1 MKEAKTGL
9 VADNFKVL
17 VDGKEVTPTAISGE
31 TNGEIYTITIPSLEG
46 KAGRVSVN
54 GTEATFDFSFPK
66 VEGVTALNA
75 SELLVTF
82 NKDVDVPT
90 AQNKANYELKIN
102 DKKVE
107 TEDILDISASGK
119 TAKILLDFDVA
130 FQSGDKY
137 IIQTNDGIKTTEGK
151 LFDKFVSDEK
161 TFNGSLAPSLKSIK
175 VDANGLLVEF
185 DRPVNSYDDT
195 EDVTLI
201 KIDGVAI
208 ASKDLKPVFA
218 KDKAPDILGK
228 AGQYTYRVTLTDAE
242 LKAASA
248 VGTHEVVIYD
258 VKDTASEYAKV
269 ASVLNGEYTITDEVT
284 APQVTGIEALNA
296 NKFFVYTN
304 TPVTL
309 DANTKLKVEKGNHE
323 FKLDDS
329 KFDGNVSTEDTL
341 VDAVPGY
348 HPVNK
353 KPGIYVVVTDDVKGD
368 DENPL
373 YKNGETSVTLKVT
386 LENYT
391 ANGLIGK
398 KAEQTVTLNRNNT
411 KPAVQETAI
420 NGNNL
425 EVTFTNAL
433 ASLDGNALTGL
444 TADDVVIRDKDGI
457 VKSPSEAIS
466 VTGSKVTIPLTST
479 DDGPYTVEFKAGK
492 FKNLEVSDSVES
504 YLVNTLKN
512 DKLVATVAAKDNN
525 FKYLEFDLAAGANLV
540 ANDNNQITFNYPVE
554 MSDSARSVANYTL
567 DGKALPAGSTVDFVG
582 DKKTV
587 RITLP
592 TGTLKASTKYKL
604 GIKTDVTTAAGTHIV
619 GSLQTKAPAEAIIEL
634 KDNVAPELKSALFLI
649 GDETV
654 KPSTETDL
662 IEVTFNEKLAAIVD
676 DATLQNDFRVVINGS
691 TVGVAAVT
699 DGTSGDDKLVIKL
712 KQKVNVNQAATIS
725 IIPEEQ
731 QTGTLEQKEIVIK
744 DVAGNKANT
753 SKTINVSGSKYDSTV
768 ALQPEIDAAYKELEK
783 ITSEAIEAG
792 LSESDNVIDIAQSLV
807 AKGYTV
813 TIESSENSAIKTDG
827 AVTRG
832 DAPTKG
838 DVVFVVT
845 KKDVVSVW
853 KKLSITVPAV
863 PATEPSPE
871 P

>member
-102 DKKVE
+102 DKKIGL
-107 TEDILDISASGK
+107 EDILDISASGK
-119 TAKILLDFDVA
+119 TAKILLDSDVA

-185 DRPVNSYDDT
+185 DRPVYSYDT
-195 EDVTLI
+195 TNDVTLI

-208 ASKDLKPVFA
+208 TSKDLKPVEA
-218 KDKAPDILGK
+218 KTDNAEVLGK

-323 FKLDDS
+323 FKLEDS
-329 KFDGNVSTEDTL
+329 KFDGEVSTNDTL
-341 VDAVPGY
+341 VDAVAGL

-353 KPGIYVVVTDDVKGD
+353 KPGIYVVVTDDVDGN

-420 NGNNL
+420 NDKGL
-425 EVTFTNAL
+425 VVTFTNAL
-433 ASLDGNALTGL
+433 ASLDGEALTTL
-444 TADDVVIRDKDGI
+444 SADDVVIRDKDGV
-457 VKSPSEAIS
+457 VKSAESIS
-466 VTGSKVTIPLTST
+466 VDGSKVTISLDST

-492 FKNLEVSDSVES
+492 FKNLEVRGNVEN

-525 FKYLEFDLAAGANLV
+525 FKYLEFDLAEANLI

-649 GDETV
+649 SDETV
-654 KPSTETDL
+654 KPSTETEY

-676 DATLQNDFRVVINGS
+676 DATSQNDFRVVINGS
-691 TVGVAAVT
+691 TVGVAAVD
-699 DGTSGDDKLVIKL
+699 DGTSEDNKLVLKL

-731 QTGTLEQKEIVIK
+731 QVGSLAEKEIVIK

-768 ALQPEIDAAYKELEK
+768 ALQLEIDAANKELKK
-783 ITSEAIEAG
+783 ITSEDIESG
-792 LSESDNVIDIAQSLV
+792 LATSDNVIDIAQSLV

-827 AVTRG
+827 TVTRG

>member
-1 MKEAKTGL
+1 MAKQKTSRKAFATTAAAVMAATAVTPVAAFAASKTSFPDVPAGEYADAINNLAGQGILNGFEDGTFRPNDPVLREQAAKILATALKLDATGTENYPDVTTENWSYEYIVAVTKAGIFGGDENGNFNPFANLTRQEAAKIIVKAFGFKGSSELTFGDKANIQSWAVPYVKTAVANGILKGDDQGNFNPNANIKRGDFALMIQRALNAVEEVKTPKVESVSVINPTVLQVKLKEAKTGL

-102 DKKVE
+102 DKKIGL
-107 TEDILDISASGK
+107 EDILDISASGK
-119 TAKILLDFDVA
+119 TAKILLDSDVA

-175 VDANGLLVEF
+175 VDAGGLLVEF
-185 DRPVNSYDDT
+185 DRPVNSYSSN
-195 EDVTLI
+195 DVTLI

-208 ASKDLKPVFA
+208 KSKDLKPVFA
-218 KDKAPDILGK
+218 KEGNQEVLGK
-228 AGQYTYRVTLTDAE
+228 AGQYTYKVKLTEEE
-242 LKAASA
+242 LKAASE

-258 VKDTASEYAKV
+258 VKDTASAYAKV

-296 NKFFVYTN
+296 NKFFIYTN
-304 TPVTL
+304 TLVTL
-309 DANTKLKVEKGNHE
+309 GENTKLKVEKGNHE

-329 KFDGNVSTEDTL
+329 KFDGIVSTDDTL
-341 VDAVPGY
+341 VDAVAGL
-348 HPVNK
+348 HPING
-353 KPGIYVVVTDDVKGD
+353 KPGIYVVVTDDVNGD

-420 NGNNL
+420 NDKDL
-425 EVTFTNAL
+425 VVTFTNAL
-433 ASLDGNALTGL
+433 AGVDGNALTTL
-444 TADDVVIRDKDGI
+444 SADDVVIRDKDGV
-457 VKSPSEAIS
+457 VKSPSADIS

-492 FKNLEVSDSVES
+492 FKNLEVSNSVTD

-525 FKYLEFDLAAGANLV
+525 FKYSEFNFNANGPKE
-540 ANDNNQITFNYPVE
+540 N
-554 MSDSARSVANYTL
+554 
-567 DGKALPAGSTVDFVG
+567 VD
-582 DKKTV
+582 
-587 RITLP
+587 
-592 TGTLKASTKYKL
+592 A
-604 GIKTDVTTAAGTHIV
+604 
-619 GSLQTKAPAEAIIEL
+619 
-634 KDNVAPELKSALFLI
+634 
-649 GDETV
+649 
-654 KPSTETDL
+654 
-662 IEVTFNEKLAAIVD
+662 
-676 DATLQNDFRVVINGS
+676 VV
-691 TVGVAAVT
+691 
-699 DGTSGDDKLVIKL
+699 
-712 KQKVNVNQAATIS
+712 
-725 IIPEEQ
+725 
-731 QTGTLEQKEIVIK
+731 
-744 DVAGNKANT
+744 
-753 SKTINVSGSKYDSTV
+753 
-768 ALQPEIDAAYKELEK
+768 
-783 ITSEAIEAG
+783 EAG
-792 LSESDNVIDIAQSLV
+792 DYFVSTDNQLLSVTQLICQTQLV
-807 AKGYTV
+807 VLRT
-813 TIESSENSAIKTDG
+813 TH
-827 AVTRG
+827 
-832 DAPTKG
+832 
-838 DVVFVVT
+838 
-845 KKDVVSVW
+845 
-853 KKLSITVPAV
+853 
-863 PATEPSPE
+863 
-871 P
+871 